1 MSKTTIGT
9 PEPSMA
15 DVLLAINATLQEM
28 RKVPASDQ
36 NALIADRLTAML
48 EAQQSRQVQDSMD
61 TAEARKSGRHVG
73 PTGVLENEFPPAISF
88 LNPLGERDHPRPELK
103 CRIVWAGYEESKES
117 LTREEIELLNQV
129 QPGDYRVTKADG
141 VSIPFTVK
149 GKTGNNGR
157 LEMLRFSFPCK
168 NVEDRMG
175 IRSKVDW
182 LKEVLGEKVPSS
194 AALLDEIAKLRAQIN
209 SQV

>member
-1 MSKTTIGT
+1 MSKTTIT
-9 PEPSMA
+9 APEPSMA

-28 RKVPASDQ
+28 RKAPANDTSSV
-36 NALIADRLTAML
+36 IADRLTAML
-48 EAQQSRQVQDSMD
+48 EAQQAKQVVDTMD

-73 PTGVLENEFPPAISF
+73 PTGVLENEFPPEISF

-103 CRIVWAGYEESKES
+103 CRIVWAGYEEKKES
-117 LTREEIELLNQV
+117 LTREEIELLNQIE
-129 QPGDYRVTKADG
+129 PGDYRVTKSDG
-141 VSIPFTVK
+141 VTIPFTVK
-149 GKTGNNGR
+149 AKQGNNGK

-182 LKEVLGEKVPSS
+182 LREVLGEKGPSS
-194 AALLDEIAKLRAQIN
+194 AALLAEIAQLRAQIH